1 MITSFKALS
10 DSVANAGKRKILVAA
25 NATDEHTLLSIVRAV
40 KAGFVEAFL
49 VGNAAEIEPVE
60 GLKSEFIHIIDV
72 ADKTAAAE
80 KAVAMVRGGE
90 ADILMKGLMN
100 TDVLL
105 KAVLN
110 KERGILQAGNVLS
123 HVGVLE
129 IPKYHKLLFFT
140 DAAVIPSP
148 TLEQRTAQI
157 KYAVRAAKSFGIAQP
172 KIALL
177 HASEKPSPK
186 IQYTQDYLA
195 ILEMHRSGEFGD
207 VVIDAPLDMSLSID
221 PESVEIKGVATPVNG
236 DADILVFPNIESAN
250 CFYKAMTHFAEAKMA
265 GILQGTDKPVI
276 LMSRSETA
284 ESKFYSIAMA
294 CL

>member
-1 MITSFKALS
+1 MITSFQALS
-10 DSVANAGKRKILVAA
+10 DKVATAKKRTKLVAA
-25 NATDEHTLLSIVRAV
+25 NATDEHTLSAVVRAV
-40 KAGFVEAFL
+40 WAGFVEAFL

-60 GLKSEFIHIIDV
+60 GLQSEFIHIIDV
-72 ADKTAAAE
+72 ADKAVAAE
-80 KAVAMVRGGE
+80 RAVAMARDGE

-110 KERGILQAGNVLS
+110 KEKGILRAGNVLT
-123 HVGVLE
+123 HIGVLE
-129 IPKYHKLLFFT
+129 IPKYTKLLFFT

-157 KYAVRAAKSFGIAQP
+157 KYAIATAKKFGIAQP

-177 HASEKPSPK
+177 HASEKASPK

-195 ILEMHRSGEFGD
+195 ILEMHKRGEFGD
-207 VVIDAPLDMSLSID
+207 VIIDAPLDMSLSID
-221 PESVEIKGVATPVNG
+221 PESVEIKGVPTPVNG
-236 DADILVFPNIESAN
+236 EADILVFPNIESAN
-250 CFYKAMTHFAEAKMA
+250 CFYKALTHFADAKMA